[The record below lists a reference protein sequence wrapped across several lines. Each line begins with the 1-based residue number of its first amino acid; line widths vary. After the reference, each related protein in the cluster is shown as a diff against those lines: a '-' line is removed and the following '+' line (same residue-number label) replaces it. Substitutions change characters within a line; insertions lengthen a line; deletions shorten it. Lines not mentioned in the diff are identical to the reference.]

1 MESRRYAKM
10 ASPVGELTLVAED
23 GVLMRITFEVD
34 PWAPGPG
41 DVEDP
46 AAFAPVIAQLGEYFG
61 GERREFA
68 VDFNLEGTE
77 FQKKVW
83 RALAAIPFGET
94 VTYGALARAVGSP
107 AAARAVGAAC
117 GSNPVP
123 LIIPCHR
130 AVGSDGSLTGFGGG
144 LDAKR
149 WLLAHESG
157 LAHEASR
164 AGLLA
169 HDSGLAGVDG
179 ARPAVR

>member
-1 MESRRYAKM
+1 MESRRYARM
-10 ASPVGELTLVAED
+10 ASPVGELTLVAD
-23 GVLMRITFEVD
+23 NGALVRITFEVD
-34 PWAPGPG
+34 PWKPAAG
-41 DVEDP
+41 DVEDT
-46 AAFAPVIAQLGEYFG
+46 AALAPVIEQLREYFG

-68 VDFNLEGTE
+68 VAFNFEGTE

-94 VTYGALARAVGSP
+94 VTYGELARRAGSP

-149 WLLAHESG
+149 WLLAHE
-157 LAHEASR
+157 AAR

-169 HDSGLAGVDG
+169 AVDG
-179 ARPAVR
+179 ALPAVR